1 MWGSQLCIPTCIT
14 MEGKTTKGKL
24 CLQEGSRDLQ
34 RQLPEVGE
42 APFVSLKLE
51 INPCAKSILHPKLS
65 SHLAE
70 AILGTSRGVS
80 HECPPEKPHPNTS
93 RTSLSLPASTEAHL
107 SPGPAAQRETLV
119 QLWSNSQELTQ
130 CIFSKPID
138 PKAHGG
144 RSIWRAGKLQHVLG
158 RLQASML
165 AAKDHFRRL
174 FLCVI

>member
-1 MWGSQLCIPTCIT
+1 MGIP
-14 MEGKTTKGKL
+14 
-24 CLQEGSRDLQ
+24 
-34 RQLPEVGE
+34 
-42 APFVSLKLE
+42 A
-51 INPCAKSILHPKLS
+51 LHPNLHHNGRKNNKREALS
-65 SHLAE
+65 PRGEQRSPKAAPRGWRSSFCEPKAGNKPMCKVHPPSQAVLTLTE

-130 CIFSKPID
+130 CSFSKPID